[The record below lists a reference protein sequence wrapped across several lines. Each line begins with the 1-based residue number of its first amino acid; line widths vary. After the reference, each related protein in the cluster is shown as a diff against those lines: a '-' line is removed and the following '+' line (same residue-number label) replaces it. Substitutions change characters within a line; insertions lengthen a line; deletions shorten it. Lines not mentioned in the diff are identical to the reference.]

1 MNNSILKLSHILDN
15 VPLTTLQ
22 RAEANNHLA
31 QIGNKFN
38 ELSEQLEALRGEIQ
52 QLKDAKNS

>member
-1 MNNSILKLSHILDN
+1 MQNSILKLSHILDN

-22 RAEANNHLA
+22 RAEANQHLA

-38 ELSEQLEALRGEIQ
+38 ELSEQLEALRSEIQ
-52 QLKDAKNS
+52 TIKEKK